1 MLNRC
6 CNNYVRLWSTNQTS
20 IEREASAELVTVYN
34 VDAPSFWVSIKGDAL
49 NHSKVRSE
57 HNNKMNIV
65 KNHSICHDNHERAK
79 IRDRLQRKEAI
90 TAGR

>member
-1 MLNRC
+1 M
-6 CNNYVRLWSTNQTS
+6 
-20 IEREASAELVTVYN
+20 
-34 VDAPSFWVSIKGDAL
+34 SIKGDAL

-65 KNHSICHDNHERAK
+65 ENHSICHDNHERAK
-79 IRDRLQRKEAI
+79 IRDRLQKKEAI